1 MNITIVRMVI
11 GILLLLIPAL
21 ILFRFDRRFLRQSAV
36 VLGRLT
42 VTLLVLAGC
51 LYYIFQWDKAWV
63 NILWVL
69 LTSGVATT
77 VYCRK
82 RWQSVPIYISMTVM
96 TFIMGIVVL
105 LLMDVPSLFSASYFL
120 PVMTMLQAEALFV
133 CRRGITTYVLERRT
147 HKELFE
153 YLRGNGANPLEA
165 LRPFLTKLASAL
177 TVAIANITY
186 IVFNIIHYTNGIADL
201 EQAASAGEIT
211 AEQKAAEIDTLLS
224 GVQNGQSLG
233 LLLVMTVLPCVLMF
247 LSYILYQRKYK
258 LDEEEYSRIC
268 EALAAKKA

>member
-1 MNITIVRMVI
+1 MNITIVRMLI
-11 GILLLLIPAL
+11 GILLLMIPAL
-21 ILFRFDRRFLRQSAV
+21 ILFRFDRRFLRQSAS

-51 LYYIFQWDKAWV
+51 LYYIFQWDMAWV

-69 LTSGVATT
+69 LSSGVATA

-82 RWQSVPIYISMTVM
+82 RWQSVPIYISMTVV

-105 LLMDVPSLFSASYFL
+105 LLMDVPHLFGASYFL

-153 YLRGNGANPLEA
+153 YLRGNGAHQLEA
-165 LRPFLTKLASAL
+165 LRPFLTK
-177 TVAIANITY
+177 AITRAFTP
-186 IVFNIIHYTNGIADL
+186 VL
-201 EQAASAGEIT
+201 Q
-211 AEQKAAEIDTLLS
+211 Q
-224 GVQNGQSLG
+224 
-233 LLLVMTVLPCVLMF
+233 LLLVGLVFVPSLLCGMLLCGIQPLQAIAFLVLMTAAA
-247 LSYILYQRKYK
+247 LSSTMLILVLSIYIYT
-258 LDEEEYSRIC
+258 RIS
-268 EALAAKKA
+268 

>member
-1 MNITIVRMVI
+1 MNITIVRMLI
-11 GILLLLIPAL
+11 GILLLVIPAL
-21 ILFRFDRRFLRQSAV
+21 ILFRFDRRFLRQSAS

-51 LYYIFQWDKAWV
+51 LYYIFQWDMAWV

-69 LTSGVATT
+69 LSSGVATA

-82 RWQSVPIYISMTVM
+82 RWQSVPIYISMTVV

-105 LLMDVPSLFSASYFL
+105 LLMDVPHLFGASYFL

-153 YLRGNGANPLEA
+153 YLRGNGAHQLEA
-165 LRPFLTKLASAL
+165 LRPFLTK
-177 TVAIANITY
+177 AITRAFTP
-186 IVFNIIHYTNGIADL
+186 VL
-201 EQAASAGEIT
+201 Q
-211 AEQKAAEIDTLLS
+211 Q
-224 GVQNGQSLG
+224 
-233 LLLVMTVLPCVLMF
+233 LLLVGLVFVPSLLCGMLLCGIQPLQAIAFLVLMTAAA
-247 LSYILYQRKYK
+247 LSSTMLILVLSIYIYT
-258 LDEEEYSRIC
+258 RIS
-268 EALAAKKA
+268 

>member
-1 MNITIVRMVI
+1 MNITIVRMLI
-11 GILLLLIPAL
+11 GVLLLVIPAL
-21 ILFRFDRRFLRQSAV
+21 ILFRFDRRFLRQSAS

-51 LYYIFQWDKAWV
+51 LYYIFQWDMAWV

-69 LTSGVATT
+69 LSSGVATA

-82 RWQSVPIYISMTVM
+82 RWQSVPIYISMTVV

-105 LLMDVPSLFSASYFL
+105 LLMDVPHLFGASYFL

-153 YLRGNGANPLEA
+153 YLRGNGAHQLEA
-165 LRPFLTKLASAL
+165 LRPFLTK
-177 TVAIANITY
+177 AITRAFTP
-186 IVFNIIHYTNGIADL
+186 VL
-201 EQAASAGEIT
+201 Q
-211 AEQKAAEIDTLLS
+211 Q
-224 GVQNGQSLG
+224 
-233 LLLVMTVLPCVLMF
+233 LLLVGLVFVPSLLCGMLLCGIQPLQAIAFLVLMTAAA
-247 LSYILYQRKYK
+247 LSSTMLILVLTIYIYT
-258 LDEEEYSRIC
+258 RIS
-268 EALAAKKA
+268 

>member
-51 LYYIFQWDKAWV
+51 LYYIFQWDMAWV

-69 LTSGVATT
+69 LSSGVATA

-82 RWQSVPIYISMTVM
+82 RWQSVPIYISMTVV

-105 LLMDVPSLFSASYFL
+105 LLMDVPHLFGASYFL

-153 YLRGNGANPLEA
+153 YLRGNGAHQLEA
-165 LRPFLTKLASAL
+165 LRPFLTK
-177 TVAIANITY
+177 AITRAFTP
-186 IVFNIIHYTNGIADL
+186 VL
-201 EQAASAGEIT
+201 Q
-211 AEQKAAEIDTLLS
+211 Q
-224 GVQNGQSLG
+224 
-233 LLLVMTVLPCVLMF
+233 LLLVGLVFVPSLLCGMLLCGIQPLQAIAFLVLMTAVA
-247 LSYILYQRKYK
+247 LSSTMLILVLSIYIYT
-258 LDEEEYSRIC
+258 RIS
-268 EALAAKKA
+268 

>member
-1 MNITIVRMVI
+1 MNITIVRMLI
-11 GILLLLIPAL
+11 GVLLLMIPAL
-21 ILFRFDRRFLRQSAV
+21 ILFRLDRRFLRQSAS

-51 LYYIFQWDKAWV
+51 LYYIFQWDMAWV

-69 LTSGVATT
+69 LSSGVATA

-82 RWQSVPIYISMTVM
+82 RWQSVPIYISMTVV

-105 LLMDVPSLFSASYFL
+105 LLMDVPHLFGASCFL

-153 YLRGNGANPLEA
+153 YLRGNGAHQLEA
-165 LRPFLTKLASAL
+165 LRPFLTK
-177 TVAIANITY
+177 AITRAFTP
-186 IVFNIIHYTNGIADL
+186 VL
-201 EQAASAGEIT
+201 Q
-211 AEQKAAEIDTLLS
+211 Q
-224 GVQNGQSLG
+224 
-233 LLLVMTVLPCVLMF
+233 LLLVGLVFVPSLLCGMLLCGIQPLQAIAFLVLMTAAA
-247 LSYILYQRKYK
+247 LSSTMLILVLSIYIYT
-258 LDEEEYSRIC
+258 RIS
-268 EALAAKKA
+268 

>member
-1 MNITIVRMVI
+1 MNITIVRMLI
-11 GILLLLIPAL
+11 GILLLMIPAL
-21 ILFRFDRRFLRQSAV
+21 ILFRLDRRFLRQSAS

-51 LYYIFQWDKAWV
+51 LYYIFQWDMAWV

-69 LTSGVATT
+69 LSSGVATA

-82 RWQSVPIYISMTVM
+82 RWQSVPIYISMTVV

-105 LLMDVPSLFSASYFL
+105 LLMDVPHLFGASYFL

-153 YLRGNGANPLEA
+153 YLRGNGAHQLEA
-165 LRPFLTKLASAL
+165 LRPFLTK
-177 TVAIANITY
+177 AITRAFTP
-186 IVFNIIHYTNGIADL
+186 VL
-201 EQAASAGEIT
+201 Q
-211 AEQKAAEIDTLLS
+211 Q
-224 GVQNGQSLG
+224 
-233 LLLVMTVLPCVLMF
+233 LLLVGLVFVPSLLCGMLLCGIQPLQAIAFLVLMTAAA
-247 LSYILYQRKYK
+247 LSSTMLILVLSIYIYT
-258 LDEEEYSRIC
+258 RIS
-268 EALAAKKA
+268 

>member
-1 MNITIVRMVI
+1 MNITIVRMLI
-11 GILLLLIPAL
+11 GILLLMIPAL
-21 ILFRFDRRFLRQSAV
+21 ILFRLDRRFLRQSAS

-51 LYYIFQWDKAWV
+51 LYYIFQWDMAWV

-69 LTSGVATT
+69 LSSGVATA

-82 RWQSVPIYISMTVM
+82 RWQSVPIYISMTVV

-105 LLMDVPSLFSASYFL
+105 LLMDVPHLFGASYFL

-153 YLRGNGANPLEA
+153 YLRGNGAHQLEA
-165 LRPFLTKLASAL
+165 LRPFLTK
-177 TVAIANITY
+177 AITRAFTP
-186 IVFNIIHYTNGIADL
+186 VL
-201 EQAASAGEIT
+201 Q
-211 AEQKAAEIDTLLS
+211 Q
-224 GVQNGQSLG
+224 
-233 LLLVMTVLPCVLMF
+233 LLLVGLVFVPSLLCGMLLGGIQPLQAIAFLVLMTAAA
-247 LSYILYQRKYK
+247 LSSTMLILVLSIYIYT
-258 LDEEEYSRIC
+258 RIS
-268 EALAAKKA
+268 